1 MKREIFRFAVAGG
14 SCFILELLVLYS
26 LTEFAGINYLT
37 SAMFAFIVSVIV
49 NYLMCAYWVFATK
62 KHSLTKTIIFAATSI
77 AGLGINQL
85 CMWTFVEFG
94 GLHYMLAKIVAA
106 CIVTIWNF
114 ITKRMV
120 LTH

>member
-1 MKREIFRFAVAGG
+1 MKQEIFRFAVAGG
-14 SCFILELLVLYS
+14 SCFILELAVLYS
-26 LTEFAGINYLT
+26 LTEFVGINYLT
-37 SAMFAFIVSVIV
+37 SAMFAFIVSVII
-49 NYLMCAYWVFATK
+49 NYLMCAYWVFAAK
-62 KHSLTKTIIFAATSI
+62 KRSLAKTVVFAATSV

-85 CMWTFVEFG
+85 CMWTFVEFV

-106 CIVTIWNF
+106 GIVTIWNF